1 MVGLFSA
8 RRAVATETI
17 VVDYAVSESVLWR
30 CPLMFSVVRS
40 RKLAAFLLVIATC
53 LAVSIEAQAELFPGL
68 HKQNVVLVP
77 GGVVMAP
84 TFASAPVAVVGSAPV
99 MVGAISTTS
108 ANYYTMPATGA
119 APTPTYFYTSG
130 GATTAAAPTITTAAA
145 PTVITASAP
154 TTAAAPT
161 ANVVMIGATGNAP
174 TGAAPTVT
182 TSLTQDELSEI
193 VVALREQNDQLKS
206 DKTAASERRSQ
217 LLEKAK
223 ELIAEKKAVEVDD
236 LEAADKQLA
245 RYLVSLAMKAPANG
259 TTNGAV
265 WGGTQV
271 LGAAPVAAGT
281 VYAAAPAASQV
292 LYPVQLVPVYFRPA
306 CNHHFWCNCPKTYP

>member
-1 MVGLFSA
+1 
-8 RRAVATETI
+8 
-17 VVDYAVSESVLWR
+17 
-30 CPLMFSVVRS
+30 MFSVIRS

-53 LAVSIEAQAELFPGL
+53 LAVSIEAQAELFPGK

-84 TFASAPVAVVGSAPV
+84 TFASAPVAAVGSAPV
-99 MVGAISTTS
+99 MVGAIPTTS

-130 GATTAAAPTITTAAA
+130 GATTAAAPTITTAAAPTITTAAAPTITTAAA

-182 TSLTQDELSEI
+182 TSLTQDDINEI
-193 VVALREQNDQLKS
+193 IVALREQNDQLKT
-206 DKTAASERRSQ
+206 DKTAASDRKSQ
-217 LLEKAK
+217 LLEKAM
-223 ELIAEKKAVEVDD
+223 ELVAEKKAVEVDD
-236 LEAADKQLA
+236 LEAGDKQLA
-245 RYLVSLAMKAPANG
+245 RHLVNLAMKAPANG

-271 LGAAPVAAGT
+271 LGAAPVAAGA
-281 VYAAAPAASQV
+281 VYAAAPATSQY

>member
-1 MVGLFSA
+1 MV
-8 RRAVATETI
+8 
-17 VVDYAVSESVLWR
+17 SVI
-30 CPLMFSVVRS
+30 RS
-40 RKLAAFLLVIATC
+40 RKLAAFLLVAANC
-53 LAVSIEAQAELFPGL
+53 LVVSVEARADLFHGN

-84 TFASAPVAVVGSAPV
+84 TFAPAPVAVVGSAPV

-119 APTPTYFYTSG
+119 APAPTYFYTSG
-130 GATTAAAPTITTAAA
+130 GATTAAAPTVTTGAA

-174 TGAAPTVT
+174 TGGAPTVT
-182 TSLTQDELSEI
+182 TSLTQDDINEI
-193 VVALREQNDQLKS
+193 IVALREQNDQLKA
-206 DKTAASERRSQ
+206 DKTAASDRRAQ
-217 LLEKAK
+217 LLEKAL
-223 ELIAEKKAVEVDD
+223 ELVAEKEAVDVDD
-236 LEAADKQLA
+236 LAAGDKQLA
-245 RYLVSLAMKAPANG
+245 RHLVNLAMKGPANG

-271 LGAAPVAAGT
+271 LGAAPLVAGT
-281 VYAAAPAASQV
+281 VYAAAPATSQY

>member
-30 CPLMFSVVRS
+30 CPLMFSVIRS

-53 LAVSIEAQAELFPGL
+53 LAVSIEAQAELFPGM
-68 HKQNVVLVP
+68 HKHNVVLVP

-119 APTPTYFYTSG
+119 APAPTYFYTSG
-130 GATTAAAPTITTAAA
+130 GVTTAAA

-182 TSLTQDELSEI
+182 TSLTQDDINEI
-193 VVALREQNDQLKS
+193 IVALREQNDQLKA
-206 DKTAASERRSQ
+206 DKTAASDRRAQ
-217 LLEKAK
+217 LLEKAL
-223 ELIAEKKAVEVDD
+223 ELIAEKEAVEVDD
-236 LEAADKQLA
+236 LE
-245 RYLVSLAMKAPANG
+245 
-259 TTNGAV
+259 
-265 WGGTQV
+265 
-271 LGAAPVAAGT
+271 
-281 VYAAAPAASQV
+281 
-292 LYPVQLVPVYFRPA
+292 
-306 CNHHFWCNCPKTYP
+306 

>member
-53 LAVSIEAQAELFPGL
+53 LAVSIEAQAELFPGM

-108 ANYYTMPATGA
+108 ANYYTI
-119 APTPTYFYTSG
+119 
-130 GATTAAAPTITTAAA
+130 TAAAA

>member
-1 MVGLFSA
+1 MV
-8 RRAVATETI
+8 
-17 VVDYAVSESVLWR
+17 SVI
-30 CPLMFSVVRS
+30 RS
-40 RKLAAFLLVIATC
+40 RNLAAFLLVAANC
-53 LAVSIEAQAELFPGL
+53 LVVSVEARADLFHGN
-68 HKQNVVLVP
+68 HKQDVVLVP

-119 APTPTYFYTSG
+119 APAPTYFYTSG
-130 GATTAAAPTITTAAA
+130 GATTAAAPTVTTAAAPTITTAAA

-182 TSLTQDELSEI
+182 TSLTQDDINEI
-193 VVALREQNDQLKS
+193 IVALREQNDQLKA
-206 DKTAASERRSQ
+206 DKTSAAERRSQ
-217 LLEKAK
+217 LQEKAR
-223 ELIAEKKAVEVDD
+223 ELVAEKKAVDVDD
-236 LEAADKQLA
+236 LEAGDKQLA
-245 RYLVSLAMKAPANG
+245 RHLVNLAMKGPANG

-271 LGAAPVAAGT
+271 LGAAPVAAAGT
-281 VYAAAPAASQV
+281 VYAAAPATSQY
-292 LYPVQLVPVYFRPA
+292 LYPMQLVPVYFRPT

>member
-1 MVGLFSA
+1 MV
-8 RRAVATETI
+8 
-17 VVDYAVSESVLWR
+17 SVI
-30 CPLMFSVVRS
+30 RS
-40 RKLAAFLLVIATC
+40 RKLAAFLLVAANC
-53 LAVSIEAQAELFPGL
+53 LVVSVEARADLFHGN

-84 TFASAPVAVVGSAPV
+84 TFAPAPVAVVGSAPV

-119 APTPTYFYTSG
+119 APAPTYFYTSG
-130 GATTAAAPTITTAAA
+130 GVTTAAAPTVTTGAA

-182 TSLTQDELSEI
+182 TSLTQDDINEI
-193 VVALREQNDQLKS
+193 IVALREQNDQLKA
-206 DKTAASERRSQ
+206 DKTAASDRRAQ
-217 LLEKAK
+217 LLEKAL
-223 ELIAEKKAVEVDD
+223 ELVAEKEAVDVDD
-236 LEAADKQLA
+236 LAAGDKQLA
-245 RYLVSLAMKAPANG
+245 RHLVNLAMKGPANG

-271 LGAAPVAAGT
+271 LGAAPLVAGT
-281 VYAAAPAASQV
+281 VYAAAPATSQY

>member
-1 MVGLFSA
+1 MV
-8 RRAVATETI
+8 
-17 VVDYAVSESVLWR
+17 SVI
-30 CPLMFSVVRS
+30 RS
-40 RKLAAFLLVIATC
+40 RKLAAFLLVAANC
-53 LAVSIEAQAELFPGL
+53 LVVSVEARADLFHGN

-119 APTPTYFYTSG
+119 APAPTYFYTSG
-130 GATTAAAPTITTAAA
+130 GVTTAAAPTVTTGAA
-145 PTVITASAP
+145 PTVITASTT

-174 TGAAPTVT
+174 TGGAPTVT
-182 TSLTQDELSEI
+182 TSLTQDDINEI
-193 VVALREQNDQLKS
+193 IVALREQNDQLKA
-206 DKTAASERRSQ
+206 DKTAASDRRAQ
-217 LLEKAK
+217 LLEKAL
-223 ELIAEKKAVEVDD
+223 ELVAEKEAVDVDD
-236 LEAADKQLA
+236 LAAGDKQLA
-245 RYLVSLAMKAPANG
+245 RHLVNLAMKGPANG

-271 LGAAPVAAGT
+271 LGAAPLVAGT
-281 VYAAAPAASQV
+281 VYAAAPATSQY

>member
-1 MVGLFSA
+1 MV
-8 RRAVATETI
+8 
-17 VVDYAVSESVLWR
+17 SVI
-30 CPLMFSVVRS
+30 RS
-40 RKLAAFLLVIATC
+40 RDLAAFLLVASNC
-53 LAVSIEAQAELFPGL
+53 FVVSVEARADLFHGN

-108 ANYYTMPATGA
+108 ANYYTTPATGA

-130 GATTAAAPTITTAAA
+130 AATTAAAPTVTTGAA

-161 ANVVMIGATGNAP
+161 ANVAMIGATGNAP

-182 TSLTQDELSEI
+182 TSLTQDDINEI
-193 VVALREQNDQLKS
+193 IVALREQNDQLKA
-206 DKTAASERRSQ
+206 DKTAASDRRSQ
-217 LLEKAK
+217 LLEKAL
-223 ELIAEKKAVEVDD
+223 ELVAEKKAVEVDD
-236 LEAADKQLA
+236 LEAGDKQLA
-245 RYLVSLAMKAPANG
+245 RHLVSVAMKGSAND
-259 TTNGAV
+259 TANGAV

-271 LGAAPVAAGT
+271 LGAAPVAAGA
-281 VYAAAPAASQV
+281 VYAAAPVRRHQ
-292 LYPVQLVPVYFRPA
+292 
-306 CNHHFWCNCPKTYP
+306 N

>member
-1 MVGLFSA
+1 MV
-8 RRAVATETI
+8 
-17 VVDYAVSESVLWR
+17 SVI
-30 CPLMFSVVRS
+30 RS
-40 RKLAAFLLVIATC
+40 RNLAAFLLVAANC
-53 LAVSIEAQAELFPGL
+53 LVVSVEARADLFHGN

-130 GATTAAAPTITTAAA
+130 GATTAAAPTITTGAA
-145 PTVITASAP
+145 PTVIIASAP

-182 TSLTQDELSEI
+182 TSLTQDDINEI
-193 VVALREQNDQLKS
+193 IVALREQNDQLKT
-206 DKTAASERRSQ
+206 DKTAASDRKSQ
-217 LLEKAK
+217 LLEKAL
-223 ELIAEKKAVEVDD
+223 ELVAEKKAVEVDD
-236 LEAADKQLA
+236 LEAGDKQLA
-245 RYLVSLAMKAPANG
+245 RHLVSVAMKGSANG
-259 TTNGAV
+259 TANGAV
-265 WGGTQV
+265 WGGGTQV
-271 LGAAPVAAGT
+271 LGAAPVAAGA
-281 VYAAAPAASQV
+281 VYAAAPATSQY
-292 LYPVQLVPVYFRPA
+292 LYPVQLVPVYFRPG